1 MGADEDRSVQED
13 SEMTMPPSPRGPSQ
27 GQSQLLG
34 WLTSSALADT
44 VSACMADVTDAALR
58 IKDEGGLGLYTS
70 LLNHMRFLLKIL
82 MVNLWTLKRKKN

>member
-1 MGADEDRSVQED
+1 MAFGADGDQSVQDD
-13 SEMTMPPSPRGPSQ
+13 SEMTLPPSPSGPPQ

-58 IKDEGGLGLYTS
+58 IKDEGSFEALR
-70 LLNHMRFLLKIL
+70 RFLSCDVSLPPSL
-82 MVNLWTLKRKKN
+82 TLITFG